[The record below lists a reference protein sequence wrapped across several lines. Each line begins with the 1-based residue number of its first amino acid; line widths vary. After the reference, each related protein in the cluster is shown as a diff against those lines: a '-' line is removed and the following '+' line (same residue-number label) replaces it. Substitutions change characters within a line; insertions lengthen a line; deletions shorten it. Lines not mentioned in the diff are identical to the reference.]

1 MSKSNWPFGTDLSH
15 PNFTG
20 ITKRECCGYAPG
32 SETPPWGWPVTIVVA
47 VSLVCLFLYVP
58 TFLVRMFS

>member
-20 ITKRECCGYAPG
+20 ITKRESSAYKHEKEKENPLWWVLGAG
-32 SETPPWGWPVTIVVA
+32 LLA
-47 VSLVCLFLYVP
+47 LLVLLC
-58 TFLVRMFS
+58 FSQA